1 MNFDP
6 SSSNSKNERLSITA
20 AREIVFGA
28 GNIALGVPV
37 ESEEQRS
44 ALAHAVGGLFN
55 YLDCAQD
62 ASDIIERT
70 TGETLCVRLSDLTN
84 CITAEIRALEN
95 NEAALHD
102 GEVNPFAINDPNYV
116 ALQGLRLYIDAASNQ

>member
-6 SSSNSKNERLSITA
+6 SSSNSKNERLSIPE
-20 AREIVFGA
+20 AREIVWGA

-55 YLDCAQD
+55 YLDCAED

-70 TGETLCVRLSDLTN
+70 TGEPLCVRLSDLTN
-84 CITAEIRALEN
+84 CITAEIRAIEA
-95 NEAALHD
+95 NEGSLHD

-116 ALQGLRLYIDAASNQ
+116 ALQGLRLYIDAAGKQ

>member
-6 SSSNSKNERLSITA
+6 SSSNSKNESLSIPA
-20 AREIVFGA
+20 ARGIVWDA

-37 ESEEQRS
+37 ESEEQRR
-44 ALAHAVGGLFN
+44 AYDYVVGGLFN
-55 YLDCAQD
+55 YLDCAQE

-70 TGETLCVRLSDLTN
+70 TGETRCVRLSDLTN
-84 CITAEIRALEN
+84 CITAEIRAIET
-95 NEAALHD
+95 NEATLHD

-116 ALQGLRLYIDAASNQ
+116 ALQGLRLYIDAAGNQ

>member
-6 SSSNSKNERLSITA
+6 SSSSSKNELLSIPA
-20 AREIVFGA
+20 ARGIVWDA
-28 GNIALGVPV
+28 ANIALGVPV
-37 ESEEQRS
+37 ESDEQRS
-44 ALAHAVGGLFN
+44 ALANAVGGLLN
-55 YLDCAQD
+55 YLDCAQE

-70 TGETLCVRLSDLTN
+70 TGETRRVSLSDLTN
-84 CITAEIRALEN
+84 CITAEIRAIET

-116 ALQGLRLYIDAASNQ
+116 ALQGLRLYIDAAGNQ